1 MPELPE
7 VETVRSI
14 LEPLIQGK
22 TIESIRVLRAKN
34 IVSGA
39 PSFVASLTG
48 ETFLRVSRKGKYLLF
63 FLSHDKIVVSHLRM
77 EGKYFLKKKTDP
89 LDKFDLLAYD
99 FTDGS
104 SLRYNDVRKFGELY
118 LTTPESL
125 FKVGPVAKLGKEPFV
140 LSEGELHHLFEG
152 KNIPVKEAIMDQTI
166 IAGLGNIY
174 ADETLFAARINP
186 KSPAKSLSIDECG
199 VLLQEAG
206 RILRKAIEE
215 GGSTIRSYHPQE
227 GIDGLMQNSL
237 LAYGKENTPCPR
249 CGFPLRKITLGG
261 RGTVYCP
268 LCQKEKNHPFVV
280 GVSGPI
286 ASGKSSVSAYL
297 VSQGYA
303 LVDADRIVHSLYH
316 EKEVQ
321 GKLVSLFGE
330 GILKNGNIARKTLLQ
345 LIAKD
350 PEKKKELER
359 LIHPLVYERTLRKI
373 ERHKN
378 GKVVLDVPLLFSTPF
393 EDLCDVTIAI
403 FASKEKQEERLRQRG
418 KNVEKSLKMNAAWP
432 RGLAKRKATIVLSG
446 DGSLEDLKAQL
457 SHYPY
462 LFDK

>member
-7 VETVRSI
+7 VETVRRI

-22 TIESIRVLRAKN
+22 KIESIKVLRAKN

-39 PSFVASLTG
+39 PAFVASLTG
-48 ETFLRVSRKGKYLLF
+48 ETFLGVSRKGKYLLF
-63 FLSHDKIVVSHLRM
+63 LLTHEKVVVSHLRM
-77 EGKYFLKKKTDP
+77 EGKYFLKKKGDP
-89 LDKFDLLAYD
+89 FDKFDLLSYD

-118 LTTPESL
+118 LTTTKEVFSQ
-125 FKVGPVAKLGKEPFV
+125 GPVAKLGPEPFG
-140 LSEGELHHLFEG
+140 LEKEQLHRLLKG
-152 KNIPVKEAIMDQTI
+152 KSLPIKEAIMDQTL

-174 ADETLFAARINP
+174 ADEALFASRINP
-186 KSPAKSLSIDECG
+186 KSPAKSLSVADCG
-199 VLLQEAG
+199 VLLHEAC
-206 RILRKAIEE
+206 RILNAAIEE

-227 GIDGLMQNSL
+227 GIDGSMQNSL

-249 CGFPLRKITLGG
+249 CGFPLRRITLGG

-268 LCQKEKNHPFVV
+268 LCQKEKNKPFVV

-286 ASGKSSVSAYL
+286 ASGKSSVSAFL
-297 VSQGYA
+297 VSKGYH
-303 LVDADRIVHSLYH
+303 LVDADQIVHRLYQ
-316 EKEVQ
+316 EEDVKRE
-321 GKLVSLFGE
+321 LARLFGPT
-330 GILKNGNIARKTLLQ
+330 ILKNNQVNRKALLT

-350 PEKKKELER
+350 SGKKQELMG
-359 LIHPLVYERTLRKI
+359 LIHPLVYQRTLKEI
-373 ERHKN
+373 AHHKN
-378 GKVVLDVPLLFSTPF
+378 GKVVLDVPLLFSSPF

-403 FASKEKQEERLRQRG
+403 FASKEKQEERLLSRG
-418 KNVEKSLKMNAAWP
+418 KNVQKSLKMNASWP

-446 DGSLEDLKAQL
+446 DGSLEELKTQL